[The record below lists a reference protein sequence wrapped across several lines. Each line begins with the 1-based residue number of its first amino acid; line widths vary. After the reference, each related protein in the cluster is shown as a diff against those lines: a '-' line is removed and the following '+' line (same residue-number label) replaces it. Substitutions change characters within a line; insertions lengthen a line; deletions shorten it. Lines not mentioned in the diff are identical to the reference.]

1 MCGGGI
7 MEKIHNEEFCKRLLY
22 HSEIGTVLKKQHT
35 ERLAKIFKRHPHYKE
50 KAGVGIHH
58 VSVQVS
64 CRPPAKCFVIHRI
77 DGSVIDISYR
87 KALGLKNGGSGCD
100 IKNMVL
106 V

>member
-1 MCGGGI
+1 
-7 MEKIHNEEFCKRLLY
+7 MEKISNEEFCQRVLRN
-22 HSEIGTVLKKQHT
+22 SDVGTVLKKQHM
-35 ERLAKIFKRHPHYKE
+35 ERMAKIFKRHPHHKE
-50 KAGVGIHH
+50 KVGSGIHH
-58 VSVQVS
+58 ISVQIS

-87 KALGLKNGGSGCD
+87 KALGLRNGGGGCD